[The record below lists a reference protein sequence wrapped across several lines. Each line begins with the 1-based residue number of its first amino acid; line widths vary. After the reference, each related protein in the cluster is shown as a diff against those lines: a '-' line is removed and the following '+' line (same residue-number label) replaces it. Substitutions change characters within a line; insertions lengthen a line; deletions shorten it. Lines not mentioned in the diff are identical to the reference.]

1 MRCPRCGSNNV
12 ILATRCGSNDVILA
26 TARELSP
33 PSEAMRAMELTPYY
47 RCLRC
52 GQLFCE
58 LADALAAASV
68 VATEKL
74 GRRGG

>member
-1 MRCPRCGSNNV
+1 MRCPRCGSGDTV
-12 ILATRCGSNDVILA
+12 SATSEVLERAG
-26 TARELSP
+26 ELSP
-33 PSEAMRAMELTPYY
+33 PSEAMRAMELTPCY

-74 GRRGG
+74 RRGERWG